1 MTQHPQHSTTRR
13 TPTEPRILRTHR
25 LLTGQSEPLPP
36 KFQDD
41 FVKAAAEGLLSLA
54 SKAAARPLHIAP
66 EKRGL
71 HELLSQASQTA
82 KAFTPRRPTLNT
94 EAA

>member
-13 TPTEPRILRTHR
+13 TPTEPRILTTHR
-25 LLTGQSEPLPP
+25 LITKGVSKETG
-36 KFQDD
+36 DD

-82 KAFTPRRPTLNT
+82 KAFTPRKPTLNT